1 MDELTLLRE
10 LDADTP
16 PPSPRARLAA
26 RARLEHEMARET
38 ARETPRP
45 TASRSPFRW
54 WDSQRAAWVALALTV
69 VGALVVVAR
78 DIGAGG
84 DPLPPSAL
92 VRSDPAADV
101 LELAA
106 RNPQGLALP
115 PTPRPD
121 QYLYIREITEAKPV
135 DPGGTPRRFVEEEWL
150 AMDRDVPSRSC
161 ELGRCWTALNNVMP
175 RTPEELE
182 RIPRDPRRLL
192 LYARARLDP
201 SHPEGPFTENDWTT
215 INDFL
220 FMLLATPAIVPPDL
234 RSALVSALAYAPD
247 ARVVNEQLEFRGR
260 PAAVVDVPPWSS
272 QLVVDRYT
280 HEYLG
285 SRWELGPGDM
295 RGRNGRLFQS
305 SRVRLVSYPAE
316 TAIVDRM
323 GERP

>member
-1 MDELTLLRE
+1 
-10 LDADTP
+10 
-16 PPSPRARLAA
+16 
-26 RARLEHEMARET
+26 
-38 ARETPRP
+38 
-45 TASRSPFRW
+45 
-54 WDSQRAAWVALALTV
+54 VALALTV

-78 DIGAGG
+78 DIGGGG
-84 DPLPPSAL
+84 DPLTPSAL
-92 VRSDPAADV
+92 VGSEPAADV

-106 RNPQGLALP
+106 RDPQGLALP

-121 QYLYIREITEAKPV
+121 QYLYIREITVAKPI
-135 DPGGTPRRFVEEEWL
+135 DPGGTPRTFVEEEWL

-175 RTPEELE
+175 RTTEELE
-182 RIPRDPRRLL
+182 RIPGHPRRLL
-192 LYARARLDP
+192 LYARASLDP
-201 SHPEGPFTENDWTT
+201 SHPDGPFTKYDWTT
-215 INDFL
+215 VNDFL
-220 FMLLATPAIVPPDL
+220 FMLLATPALVPPDL
-234 RSALVSALAYAPD
+234 RSALVSALAYAPG
-247 ARVVNEQLEFRGR
+247 ARVVDERVEFRGR

-295 RGRNGRLFQS
+295 RGRNGRLFES
-305 SRVRLVSYPAE
+305 SRVRFVSYPAE